1 MVISASRDVIQ
12 NQSIQLLLI
21 GSDKNSEDFL
31 RTILEEE
38 GFQLTFVKN
47 SAAAQQLIFEKRASF
62 YDAYLFDES
71 HDHQQTLQNLELL
84 QALKNDSRHAI
95 VPAIFQTNSHD
106 TREIQHCLENGA
118 YFYLLKPF
126 TKDLLLSV
134 LNAALKGFTS
144 HQELTQRIT
153 DIENMRPL
161 VQQAHFHIKTIEDA
175 KSLSSVLAY
184 ITPNPKET
192 SVGLFELMLNGIE
205 HGNLNISYLEKTEFI
220 KTDSLQKEITRRLNL
235 AENCEKRVAVIFNR
249 TPENL
254 EFTISDTGN
263 GFDPSSY
270 LDFSIE
276 RAMDNH
282 GRGIMIANKLSFDEL
297 EYQNNGSKVTGKINL
312 I

>member
-1 MVISASRDVIQ
+1 MTSASQNAIQ
-12 NQSIQLLLI
+12 HRSAQLLLI
-21 GSDKNSEDFL
+21 GSDKNSEEFL

-47 SAAAQQLIFEKRASF
+47 ATAAQQLIFEKAASS
-62 YDAYLFDES
+62 YDAYLFDEPY
-71 HDHQQTLQNLELL
+71 DHQQTQQNLELL
-84 QALKNDSRHAI
+84 QALKNNTQYAI
-95 VPAIFQTNSHD
+95 VPAIFQTNNQD
-106 TREIQHCLENGA
+106 TREIQHCLDNGA

-126 TKDLLLSV
+126 TKELLLSV

-144 HQELTQRIT
+144 HQELTRRIT
-153 DIENMRPL
+153 DIENTRPL
-161 VQQAHFHIKTIEDA
+161 IQQAHFQIKTVEDA

-192 SVGLFELMLNGIE
+192 CVGLFELMLNAIE
-205 HGNLNISYLEKTEFI
+205 HGNLNISYLEKTELI
-220 KTDSLQKEITRRLNL
+220 KKDGLQKEICRRLSL
-235 AENCEKRVAVIFNR
+235 AENSAKRVSIIFNR
-249 TPENL
+249 TPEKL

-263 GFDPSSY
+263 GFDYLPY

-297 EYQNNGSKVTGKINL
+297 EFQNNGSKVTGRINL
-312 I
+312 N

>member
-1 MVISASRDVIQ
+1 MVISASQDIIQ
-12 NQSIQLLLI
+12 HQSIQLLLI
-21 GSDKNSEDFL
+21 GSDKNSEEFL

-38 GFQLTFVKN
+38 GFQLTFVKS
-47 SAAAQQLIFEKRASF
+47 SAAAQQLIFEKPAAF
-62 YDAYLFDES
+62 YNAYLFDES
-71 HDHQQTLQNLELL
+71 HNHQQTLQNLKLL
-84 QALKNDSRHAI
+84 QALKNDSQYAI

-134 LNAALKGFTS
+134 LNAALTGFTS

-161 VQQAHFHIKTIEDA
+161 VQQAHFQIKTVDDA
-175 KSLSSVLAY
+175 RSLSSVLAY
-184 ITPNPKET
+184 ITPAPKET
-192 SVGLFELMLNGIE
+192 SVGLFELMLNAIE
-205 HGNLNISYLEKTEFI
+205 HSNLNISYLEKTELI
-220 KTDSLQKEITRRLNL
+220 KTGGLQKEIARRLAL
-235 AENCEKRVAVIFNR
+235 AENCEKRVTVIFNR
-249 TPENL
+249 TSENL

-263 GFDPSSY
+263 GFDPLAY

-282 GRGIMIANKLSFDEL
+282 GRGIMIANKLSFNEL
-297 EYQNNGSKVTGKINL
+297 EYQDNGSKVTARIHL
-312 I
+312 T

>member
-1 MVISASRDVIQ
+1 MTISASQDVVQ
-12 NQSIQLLLI
+12 QQPVQLLLI
-21 GSDKNSEDFL
+21 GSDKNSEEFL
-31 RTILEEE
+31 RATLEEE

-47 SAAAQQLIFEKRASF
+47 SAAAEQLIFEKPTVF

-71 HDHQQTLQNLELL
+71 HNHQQTLQNLKLL
-84 QALKNDSRHAI
+84 QALKKDSRYAI
-95 VPAIFQTNSHD
+95 VPAIFQTNSQD

-134 LNAALKGFTS
+134 LNAALTGFTS

-153 DIENMRPL
+153 DLQNLRPL
-161 VQQAHFHIKTIEDA
+161 VQQAHFQIKTVEDA
-175 KSLSSVLAY
+175 RSLSSVLAY
-184 ITPNPKET
+184 ITPTPKET

-205 HGNLNISYLEKTEFI
+205 HGNLNISYLEKTKFV
-220 KTDSLQKEITRRLNL
+220 KRGDLQTEISRRLSL
-235 AENCEKRVAVIFNR
+235 AENCEKRVAVIFKR
-249 TPENL
+249 TSEKL

-263 GFDPSSY
+263 GFDPLRY

-297 EYQNNGSKVTGKINL
+297 EYQDNGSKVTGRINL
-312 I
+312 T

>member
-1 MVISASRDVIQ
+1 MTISASQDVVQ
-12 NQSIQLLLI
+12 QQPVQLLLI
-21 GSDKNSEDFL
+21 GSDKNSEEFL
-31 RTILEEE
+31 RATLEEE
-38 GFQLTFVKN
+38 GFQLTFVKD
-47 SAAAQQLIFEKRASF
+47 SAAAEQLIFKKPTAF

-71 HDHQQTLQNLELL
+71 HDHQQTLQNLKLL
-84 QALKNDSRHAI
+84 QALKNDSRYAI
-95 VPAIFQTNSHD
+95 VPAIFQTNSQD
-106 TREIQHCLENGA
+106 TLEIQHCLENGA

-134 LNAALKGFTS
+134 LNAVLTGFTC

-161 VQQAHFHIKTIEDA
+161 VQQAHFQIKTVEDA

-184 ITPNPKET
+184 ITPTPKET

-205 HGNLNISYLEKTEFI
+205 HGNLNISYLEKTKFV
-220 KTDSLQKEITRRLNL
+220 KRGDLQKEISRRLAL
-235 AENCEKRVAVIFNR
+235 AENCEKRVTVIFKR
-249 TPENL
+249 TTEKL
-254 EFTISDTGN
+254 EFTISDTGK
-263 GFDPSSY
+263 GFDPLRY

-297 EYQNNGSKVTGKINL
+297 EYQDNGSKVTGRINL
-312 I
+312 T